1 MQPGAFAL
9 ILFRLGFWIP
19 LLVCTWLALVPAPPE
34 HPVFQLGDVI
44 LHAGAFV
51 YLSFALVLVYEA
63 QVFETKAFES
73 NSSAERWRLYLK
85 AACWLLLYGAAL
97 EIAQYFL
104 PPRMAE
110 WKDLA
115 VDGLGIFGG
124 LVFARILSRPIAGL
138 VRKLLRVF

>member
-1 MQPGAFAL
+1 MQPGTVAL

-19 LLVCTWLALVPAPPE
+19 LVFCTWLALVPEPPD
-34 HPVFQLGDVI
+34 HPVFRLSDVI

-51 YLSFALVLVYEA
+51 YLSFALVLV
-63 QVFETKAFES
+63 FES
-73 NSSAERWRLYLK
+73 QAFGTPSSAERWRLYLK
-85 AACWLLLYGAAL
+85 TACWLLLYGAAL